1 MRGRLWPILFLM
13 VALALAGLAIFKLE
27 QGRAG
32 LVKSQISVGPTP
44 ATVWRLPGEQQ
55 GPVVVIA
62 HGFAGSQQLMLGFS
76 QTLARAGYIAVAY
89 DLEGHGRNAV
99 PMSGDVNSIEGT
111 TRLLIE
117 ELDRV
122 IDASLAL
129 PGAEGVALLGHSMAT
144 DIIVRQAVVDPR
156 VQATV
161 AVSMFS
167 SAVTADAP
175 GNLLIVNGEWEDRLV
190 VEAERIIALTEAD
203 AQFGQTLGDP
213 ALGTGRRAVNA
224 PNVEHVGVLYAPT
237 TLREARDWLDAVF
250 DRQSNTPIKERGGWI
265 VLLIVSVTALAW
277 PLARLVRPLRASA
290 PPMRLPR
297 RKFWMATLGPTIITP
312 LVLWPI
318 DIGFLPVLVADYLAV
333 HFALYGLLSLAVLWR
348 AGALRWEWAGVI
360 LSFPIALFCILIFGG
375 MLDRYVASFLAFEA
389 RIGIIAAIALGA
401 VPFMLADSYLTEGGR
416 APFWRV
422 LVVRTSALT
431 SLGIATA
438 LDLEGLF
445 FLLLIM
451 PIILLFFL
459 LFGTLAGWVGRA
471 THRPVAAG
479 LGLGVFLGW
488 ALGVT
493 FPLFAV

>member
-1 MRGRLWPILFLM
+1 M
-13 VALALAGLAIFKLE
+13 VALALAGVSIFKLE

-32 LVKSQISVGPTP
+32 LVASQISIGTTP
-44 ATVWRLPGEQQ
+44 ATIWRLPGEQP

-99 PMSGDVNSIEGT
+99 PMSGDVSSTEGT

-167 SAVTADAP
+167 GAVTADAP
-175 GNLLIVNGEWEDRLV
+175 GNLLIINGAWEDRLV
-190 VEAERIIALTEAD
+190 TEAARVIALTDRD

-224 PNVEHVGVLYAPT
+224 PNVEHVGVLYAST

-250 DRQSNTPIKERGGWI
+250 DRQSDTPIKERGGWI

-277 PLARLVRPLRASA
+277 PLARLARPLRASA
-290 PPMRLPR
+290 PPMRLPG
-297 RKFWMATLGPTIITP
+297 RKFWMATLGPMIITP

-318 DIGFLPVLVADYLAV
+318 EIGFLPVLVADYLAV

-348 AGALRWEWAGVI
+348 ADALHWERVGLI
-360 LSFPIALFCILIFGG
+360 LSLPIALFCILIFGG
-375 MLDRYVASFLAFEA
+375 MLDRYVTSFLAFEA

-401 VPFMLADSYLTEGGR
+401 IPFMLADGYLTEGGC
-416 APFWRV
+416 APLWRV
-422 LVVRTSALT
+422 MVVRTCALA

-493 FPLFAV
+493 FPLFAI